1 MVCSSKGFVSVMKS
15 VSQPPIRSVRFV
27 QVELCARVTKQ
38 IESAMGKD
46 GFVHCKFFSGVT
58 YMNAASIDVSSRK
71 STVAVLRPFGE
82 IVKLPFD
89 VRHSAED
96 LAALAEQLMSIEGET
111 RVVMEHTGRYYES
124 IAKVL
129 HEAGLYV
136 SAINPLLIK
145 EYGNNSLRKVKTD
158 KADAMKIAKYA
169 LDNWCELRDYTPM
182 DTIRYDLKT
191 LNRQFQLASKQKT
204 ATANNL
210 VALQEQSFP
219 GIRKLFD
226 SPVRSDGTQKW
237 VDFTHDF
244 WHVDCVRSGSQN
256 AFTERYRKWCK
267 RNHYQF
273 NMEKAAEVYALAKSA
288 VVLVQKTYVTK
299 TLVQEAANQLT
310 AISRSMETYRSEMN
324 KLASQLP
331 EYPVVMEMYGVGES
345 LGPQLMAEIGDVRR
359 FARKQSLAAFVGIDP
374 APNESGNYCSR
385 SNKTTKRGSPYLR
398 KTLFNIM
405 TVHLQHAPAD
415 EPVFQFL
422 DKKRAEGKPY
432 YVYMTAA
439 GNKFLRR
446 YYGKVMA
453 YFSTLEGLPP
463 VDRDS
468 TGLNHA
474 E

>member
-1 MVCSSKGFVSVMKS
+1 
-15 VSQPPIRSVRFV
+15 
-27 QVELCARVTKQ
+27 
-38 IESAMGKD
+38 
-46 GFVHCKFFSGVT
+46 
-58 YMNAASIDVSSRK
+58 MNAVGIDVSSRK

-82 IVKLPFD
+82 VVRFPFD

-96 LAALAEQLMSIEGET
+96 LTVLAQQLKAIEGET
-111 RVVMEHTGRYYES
+111 RIVMEHTGRYYEG

-129 HEAGLYV
+129 HEAGLFV
-136 SAINPLLIK
+136 SGVNPLLIK

-158 KADAMKIAKYA
+158 KADAIKIARYA
-169 LDNWCELRDYTPM
+169 LDNWAELRDYTPM

-210 VALQEQSFP
+210 IALQEQSFP

-244 WHVDCVRSGSQN
+244 WHADCVRGSSQN

-267 RNHYQF
+267 RSRYQF
-273 NMEKAAEVYALAKSA
+273 TMQKAAEVYALAKSA
-288 VVLVQKTYVTK
+288 VVLVQKTSVTK

-310 AISRSMETYRSEMN
+310 AISRSVETYRTEMN

-331 EYPVVMEMYGVGES
+331 EYPVVMQMYGVGES

-359 FARKQSLAAFVGIDP
+359 FQRKQSLVAFAGIDP
-374 APNESGNYCSR
+374 APNESGDYRSR
-385 SNKTTKRGSPYLR
+385 RNKTTKRGSPYLR

-405 TVHLQHAPAD
+405 TIHLQRAPLD

-446 YYGKVMA
+446 YYAKVMTYLA
-453 YFSTLEGLPP
+453 TLENLPP
-463 VDRDS
+463 VDMES
-468 TGLNHA
+468 TGLQHT